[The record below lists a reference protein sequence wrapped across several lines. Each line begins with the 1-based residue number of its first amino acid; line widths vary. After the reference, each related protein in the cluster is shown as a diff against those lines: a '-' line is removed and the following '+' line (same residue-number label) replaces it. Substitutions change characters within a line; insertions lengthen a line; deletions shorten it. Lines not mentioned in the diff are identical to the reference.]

1 MDRSKSIDE
10 KLSLLKKDG
19 TELYK
24 IRDKGV
30 RGVKV
35 YKRYVQPGKPVVSL
49 TDSSCFNIPG
59 STGWIWRPYW

>member
-1 MDRSKSIDE
+1 MDRSKSIEE
-10 KLSLLKKDG
+10 KLSQLKKEW

-35 YKRYVQPGKPVVSL
+35 YKR
-49 TDSSCFNIPG
+49 
-59 STGWIWRPYW
+59 